1 MDQIN
6 PQPPCRVFM
15 GATTSLVVRRKLSS
29 RRQEIINCLPPLET
43 AIAPFLLPPPP
54 PPRRDLFLLKVPP
67 RCLKHELA
75 PGGSGDLQR
84 AGGAKL
90 GRGESPDRLHVVRNT
105 PRGAAVGPHCAA
117 KPWGEEGAEEPAG
130 AARGVQQLPPSL
142 SRCHR
147 PLPPPGTQDMG
158 CGDTLVPEPQGWG
171 RFYHFWERAA
181 ACDASGMLGRKS
193 RVPARL
199 SPAVPHWGHPRHPK
213 ATAVGGDKHSHATI
227 VLKDLARAK
236 SPSPPPASSLLP
248 MSRCSVWPRVT
259 VLGQSH
265 GQAARSGTG

>member
-105 PRGAAVGPHCAA
+105 PRGFMWGCCGAPLCCQALGGGGSRGTSWSRAGGSAAAA
-117 KPWGEEGAEEPAG
+117 LPVP
-130 AARGVQQLPPSL
+130 LPPS
-142 SRCHR
+142 
-147 PLPPPGTQDMG
+147 PPAPQDTG
-158 CGDTLVPEPQGWG
+158 HGV
-171 RFYHFWERAA
+171 
-181 ACDASGMLGRKS
+181 
-193 RVPARL
+193 
-199 SPAVPHWGHPRHPK
+199 WGH
-213 ATAVGGDKHSHATI
+213 VGAGTPG
-227 VLKDLARAK
+227 LG
-236 SPSPPPASSLLP
+236 
-248 MSRCSVWPRVT
+248 T
-259 VLGQSH
+259 VLSFLGVSCCL
-265 GQAARSGTG
+265 